1 MSGVYLVQS
10 FTRARK
16 GGIVPDIPIQTSTA
30 DNAERLAAR
39 LAETKSFVIAT
50 SNVCGEVHV
59 LLALGNVPDG
69 VLDA

>member
-16 GGIVPDIPIQTSTA
+16 GGIVPDVPIQTSTA
-30 DNAERLAAR
+30 DNAERLAVR

-50 SNVCGEVHV
+50 SNLCGEVNL
-59 LLALGNVPDG
+59 LLALGDVPDG
-69 VLDA
+69 ALDS